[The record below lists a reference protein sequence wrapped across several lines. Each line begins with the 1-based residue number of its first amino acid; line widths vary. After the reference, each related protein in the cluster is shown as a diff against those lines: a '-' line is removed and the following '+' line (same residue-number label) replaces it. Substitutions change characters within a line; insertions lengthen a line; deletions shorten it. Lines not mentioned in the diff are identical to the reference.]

1 MTHVDCLVLIPAG
14 PDTVLAYL
22 DDTIASVNYH
32 VGVASCRVVVLDDSR
47 RDQCLGIADRFPNAV
62 SIKAPDYREGSQ
74 SSTRGAL
81 FGKQIYALKWLMERY
96 SFDVFLRMDTD
107 AIMIGDSPHED
118 AMAFLKQQPRGWHGG
133 RLQAPG

>member
-1 MTHVDCLVLIPAG
+1 MTHVSLVLIPAG

-22 DDTIASVNYH
+22 DDTIASVNHH

-62 SIKAPDYREGSQ
+62 SIKAPDYREGTQ

-118 AMAFLKQQPRGWHGG
+118 AIGFLKQQPERWHGR
-133 RLQAPG
+133 RLQAPR